1 MAVLIYLPKL
11 KKYLGLAF
19 GAHFQHDFFIKMF
32 CIYSINR
39 VFTLSMDSFN
49 TVPFFFPNI
58 YQAKCVIKFL
68 FRQLTV
74 S

>member
-11 KKYLGLAF
+11 KKCLGLAF

-39 VFTLSMDSFN
+39 VFTLSMDKVSIPYLF
-49 TVPFFFPNI
+49 PFPTYIKPNVLLSS
-58 YQAKCVIKFL
+58 YL
-68 FRQLTV
+68 D

>member
-39 VFTLSMDSFN
+39 VFTLSMNKVSIPYLLSFLTYIKPNVLLSSYLDS
-49 TVPFFFPNI
+49 
-58 YQAKCVIKFL
+58 
-68 FRQLTV
+68 
-74 S
+74 

>member
-11 KKYLGLAF
+11 KKCLGLAF

-39 VFTLSMDSFN
+39 VFTLSMDKISIPYLFSFP
-49 TVPFFFPNI
+49 TYIKPNVLLSS
-58 YQAKCVIKFL
+58 YL
-68 FRQLTV
+68 D

>member
-39 VFTLSMDSFN
+39 VFTLSMDKVSIPYLLSFP
-49 TVPFFFPNI
+49 TYIKPNVLLSS
-58 YQAKCVIKFL
+58 YL
-68 FRQLTV
+68 D